1 MTELD
6 NRIDRFMA
14 LMAPVGKTLPLEEI
28 VEKLLDMGFFT
39 APAST
44 CYHGNWEGGLFQHSD
59 NVTTALLNLT
69 EQMGLRWRRPESPY
83 IVGMFH
89 DLCKCDQY
97 EHEEIGRT
105 MMDEPVF
112 SEGWNYRKDML
123 LKGHGEKSV
132 MLAATLTDLTYEEVL
147 CIKYHMG
154 AFVPK
159 EEWNDYT
166 RAIHHFKNVLWTHTA
181 DMMAAHIMEVP

>member
-1 MTELD
+1 MNDLD
-6 NRIDRFMA
+6 KRLDEFMS
-14 LMAPVGKTLPLEEI
+14 LMAPVCKSMPVEEFM
-28 VEKLLDMGFFT
+28 EKLLDMGFFT
-39 APAST
+39 APASAV
-44 CYHGNWEGGLFQHSD
+44 YHGNWEGGLFQHSC
-59 NVTTALLNLT
+59 NVTNALLNLT
-69 EQMGLRWRRPESPY
+69 ERMGLHWQRPESPY

-97 EHEEIGRT
+97 EYEVVGYDRN
-105 MMDEPVF
+105 DEPVLG
-112 SEGWNYRKDML
+112 EGWDYRKDML

-166 RAIHHFKNVLWTHTA
+166 RAIHKYPNVLWTHTA
-181 DMMAAHIMEVP
+181 DMMAAHIVEVP